1 MEYSVKIDD
10 CQYNVTTTKLFALR
24 LEENHHMRQ
33 IESLTYTN
41 ELGES
46 VMFAH
51 TALYNPQTISGLSD
65 VRNTIFSIGSMG
77 QDGDTFVGSRIESRD
92 IDIAGQIRERDP
104 QKMREAR
111 RNLAR
116 VLNPQLTATLT
127 YRFGSFVRV
136 IGCRTRNAPTITKP
150 AQQVYAGFSVS
161 LECLNPFWR
170 EEAERRDDIAAW
182 VGCFE
187 FPLEIPETGFE
198 FGYRQ
203 PSLIVNVFN
212 GGDVRCGL
220 RAEFKALGA
229 VENPVIIDMDTKQ
242 QIKLNLSMQ
251 DGDVV
256 SLCTRYGEK
265 SATLHRG
272 GVLTAALRYVDVGSE
287 FLQLRPGDN
296 LLRYDAAQGLEN
308 LEVSIYHHNLYLG
321 V

>member
-1 MEYSVKIDD
+1 MK
-10 CQYNVTTTKLFALR
+10 T
-24 LEENHHMRQ
+24 
-33 IESLTYTN
+33 IETLTYTN

-46 VMFAH
+46 VVFAH
-51 TALYNPQTISGLSD
+51 TSVYCPQRIGGLAD

-77 QDGDTFVGSRIESRD
+77 QDGNTYIGSRIESRD

-104 QKMREAR
+104 LRMREAR
-111 RNLAR
+111 RALAR
-116 VLNPQLTATLT
+116 ILNPQLAATLT

-136 IGCRTRNAPTITKP
+136 IDCRSRNAPTVVKP
-150 AQQVYAGFSVS
+150 AQQVYAGFTVQ
-161 LECLNPFWR
+161 LECMNPFWR
-170 EEAERRDDIAAW
+170 EESESRDDIAAW
-182 VGCFE
+182 VGAFE
-187 FPLEIPETGFE
+187 FPLEIPEEGLE

-203 PSLIVNVFN
+203 PSLFVNVYN
-212 GGDVRCGL
+212 AGDVRCGL

-229 VENPVIIDMDTKQ
+229 VTNPVIMDMDTKQ
-242 QIKLNLSMQ
+242 QIRLNLSMR

-265 SATLHRG
+265 SATLSRG
-272 GVLTAALRYVDVGSE
+272 GVMTNALRYVDVDSE

-296 LLRYDAAQGLEN
+296 LLRYDADQGLEN